1 MMTNVQD
8 TPSPTVEAA
17 TTTTVKHWINGAETE
32 GSTGRTQPIYNPATG
47 EVSAQL
53 ALGDVATVDE
63 AVRAATLAQKTWGRT
78 SLAKRTMI
86 LFRMRE
92 LMITHEQEL
101 GEIISAEHGKTV
113 DDACGEIARG
123 RETIEFV
130 CGISQASKSEFSADA
145 STGVDV
151 HTLRQPLGVVA
162 GITPFNFPAMVPL
175 WMHPV
180 AIAAGN
186 AFILKPSERDPSAS
200 LLVAKLYKEAGLP
213 DGVFNVVHGGKE
225 TVDAILEH
233 KGIAAVS
240 FVGSTP
246 IARYVQQKGVANGKR
261 VQALGGANNHAIVMP
276 DANIDFAASQISS
289 GAFGSAGER
298 CMAVPVAVV
307 VGDAAEPLIAA
318 LKREAEKLKVG
329 PGSAKDT
336 DMGPVITPAARQR
349 VLDFT
354 TSAIAG
360 GAVAIVDGRDV
371 TVKGYENGF
380 FVGPTI
386 LDNVTT
392 DMEAYRDEVFG
403 PLLVIMRV
411 DSFDEALELV
421 NSSPFGNG
429 SAIFT
434 SSGELARRFEVEVET
449 GMVGINVPIPVPVG
463 YFSFG
468 GWKDSI
474 FGDHHAHGPEGFRFY
489 TQAKVITTRWP
500 HQETAGTASMN
511 FPGND

>member
-1 MMTNVQD
+1 MTITQEAP
-8 TPSPTVEAA
+8 TPATGTAPTA
-17 TTTTVKHWINGAETE
+17 TVKHWINGQETA
-32 GSTGRTQPIYNPATG
+32 GATGLTQPIYNPSTG
-47 EVSAQL
+47 EVSGHV
-53 ALGDVATVDE
+53 ALGDAGTVAE
-63 AVRAATLAQKTWGRT
+63 AVAAAQAAQKTWGRM
-78 SLAKRTMI
+78 SLAKRTTI
-86 LFRMRE
+86 LFKMRE
-92 LMITHEQEL
+92 LMLTHDLEL
-101 GEIISAEHGKTV
+101 GQIISAEHGKTV
-113 DDACGEIARG
+113 EDARGEIARG
-123 RETIEFV
+123 RETMEFV
-130 CGISQASKSEFSADA
+130 CGINQASKSEFSSDA

-200 LLVAKLYKEAGLP
+200 IFVAKLYQEAGLP
-213 DGVFNVVHGGKE
+213 DGVFNVVQGGKVA
-225 TVDAILEH
+225 VDAILEND
-233 KGIAAVS
+233 GIAAVS

-246 IARYVQQKGVANGKR
+246 IAKYVQQKAIANGKR
-261 VQALGGANNHAIVMP
+261 AQALGGANNHAIVMP
-276 DANIDFAASQISS
+276 DANITFAASQISS

-298 CMAVPVAVV
+298 CMALPVAVV

-318 LKREAEKLKVG
+318 LKLEAEKLKVG
-329 PGSAKDT
+329 PGNAADT
-336 DMGPVITPAARQR
+336 DMGPVITPASRQR

-354 TSAIAG
+354 TEAIDAG
-360 GAVAIVDGRDV
+360 ARAIVDGRDLV
-371 TVKGYENGF
+371 VEGFENGF
-380 FVGPTI
+380 YVGPTI

-392 DMEAYRDEVFG
+392 DLRAYCDEVFG
-403 PLLVIMRV
+403 PLLVVMRV
-411 DSFDEALELV
+411 DTYEQAIELV

-429 SAIFT
+429 AAIFT
-434 SSGELARRFEVEVET
+434 SSGEVARAFSVDVEA

-468 GWKDSI
+468 GWKDSL

-489 TQAKVITTRWP
+489 TKAKVVTTRWP
-500 HQETAGTASMN
+500 HQATAAAASMS

>member
-1 MMTNVQD
+1 MMTIAQE
-8 TPSPTVEAA
+8 TPIPAA
-17 TTTTVKHWINGAETE
+17 EPVTSTTVKHWINGAEVR
-32 GSTGRTQPIYNPATG
+32 GATGRTQPIYNPSTG

-53 ALGDVATVDE
+53 DLGDATTVDE
-63 AVRAATLAQKTWGRT
+63 AVRIATLAQKSWGRT

-92 LMITHEQEL
+92 LMVTHEQEL
-101 GEIISAEHGKTV
+101 AEVISSEHGKTV
-113 DDACGEIARG
+113 DDARGEIARG

-200 LLVAKLYKEAGLP
+200 VLVARLYKEAGLP

-225 TVDAILEH
+225 TVDAILDH
-233 KGIAAVS
+233 QGIAAVS

-246 IARYVQQKGVANGKR
+246 IARYVQQKAVMNGKR

-276 DANIDFAASQISS
+276 DANIDFAASQIAS

-307 VGDAAEPLIAA
+307 VGGAADPLVAA
-318 LKREAEKLKVG
+318 LKKEAEKLKVG

-336 DMGPVITPAARQR
+336 DMGPVITPAARKR

-354 TSAIAG
+354 TSAIHA
-360 GAVAIVDGRDV
+360 GAVAIVDGRDI
-371 TVKGYENGF
+371 TVKGFENGF

-386 LDNVTT
+386 LDNVRT
-392 DMEAYRDEVFG
+392 DMQAYKDEVFG

-411 DSFDEALELV
+411 DTFDEALELV

-434 SSGELARRFEVEVET
+434 SSGELARRFEVEVEA
-449 GMVGINVPIPVPVG
+449 GMVGVNVPIPVPVG

-468 GWKDSI
+468 GWKDSL

-489 TQAKVITTRWP
+489 TRAKVVTTRWP
-500 HQETAGTASMN
+500 HQETVGSASMN
-511 FPGND
+511 FPGNN

>member
-1 MMTNVQD
+1 
-8 TPSPTVEAA
+8 
-17 TTTTVKHWINGAETE
+17 
-32 GSTGRTQPIYNPATG
+32 
-47 EVSAQL
+47 
-53 ALGDVATVDE
+53 
-63 AVRAATLAQKTWGRT
+63 
-78 SLAKRTMI
+78 
-86 LFRMRE
+86 
-92 LMITHEQEL
+92 
-101 GEIISAEHGKTV
+101 
-113 DDACGEIARG
+113 
-123 RETIEFV
+123 
-130 CGISQASKSEFSADA
+130 
-145 STGVDV
+145 
-151 HTLRQPLGVVA
+151 
-162 GITPFNFPAMVPL
+162 ITPFNFPAMVPL

-233 KGIAAVS
+233 QGIAAVS

-246 IARYVQQKGVANGKR
+246 VARYVQQKGVANGKR

-307 VGDAAEPLIAA
+307 VGDAAEPLVAA
-318 LKREAEKLKVG
+318 LKKEAEKLKVG
-329 PGSAKDT
+329 PGSAEDT

-434 SSGELARRFEVEVET
+434 SSGEVARRFEVEVET

-500 HQETAGTASMN
+500 HQE
-511 FPGND
+511 

>member
-1 MMTNVQD
+1 MTTTQEV
-8 TPSPTVEAA
+8 TSAA
-17 TTTTVKHWINGAETE
+17 TEVAVTISVKHWINGVETE

-53 ALGDVATVDE
+53 ILGDATTVDE
-63 AVRAATLAQKTWGRT
+63 AVRAATEAQKTWGRM
-78 SLAKRTMI
+78 SLAKRTQI

-92 LMITHEQEL
+92 LMVQHELEIA
-101 GEIISAEHGKTV
+101 EIISAEHGKTV
-113 DDACGEIARG
+113 DDARGEIARG
-123 RETIEFV
+123 RESIEFA
-130 CGISQASKSEFSADA
+130 CGITQASTGEFSADA

-151 HTLRQPLGVVA
+151 HNLRQPLGVVA

-180 AIAAGN
+180 AIATGN

-200 LLVAKLYKEAGLP
+200 LLVAKLYQEAGLP

-225 TVDAILEH
+225 TVDALLEH
-233 KGIAAVS
+233 PGISAVS

-246 IARYVQQKGVANGKR
+246 IARYVQQNAIANGKR
-261 VQALGGANNHAIVMP
+261 VQALGGANNHAVVMP
-276 DANIDFAASQISS
+276 DADIDFAASQISS

-298 CMAVPVAVV
+298 CMAVPVAVA
-307 VGDAAEPLIAA
+307 VGEAAEPLISA
-318 LKREAEKLKVG
+318 LKKEAEKIKVG
-329 PGSAKDT
+329 PGNAKDT
-336 DMGPVITPAARQR
+336 DMGPVITTAARQR

-354 TSAIAG
+354 TSAIEG
-360 GAVAIVDGRDV
+360 GAVAVVDGRDLV
-371 TVKGYENGF
+371 VEGHENGF

-386 LDNVTT
+386 LDNVST
-392 DMEAYRDEVFG
+392 DMQAYCDEVFG

-411 DSFDEALELV
+411 DTFEEALELV

-429 SAIFT
+429 STIFT
-434 SSGELARRFEVEVET
+434 SSGEYARRYSHEVEA

-468 GWKDSI
+468 GWKDSL
-474 FGDHHAHGPEGFRFY
+474 FGDHHAHGPEGVRFY
-489 TQAKVITTRWP
+489 TRAKVVTTRWP
-500 HQETAGTASMN
+500 HRENPVSASLN
-511 FPGND
+511 FPGNN

>member
-1 MMTNVQD
+1 MMTIVQQTTHTAID
-8 TPSPTVEAA
+8 A
-17 TTTTVKHWINGAETE
+17 TTTPTVKHWINGAETA
-32 GSTGRTQPIYNPATG
+32 GATGRTQPIYNPSTG

-53 ALGDVATVDE
+53 TLGDASTVDE
-63 AVRAATLAQKTWGRT
+63 AVRAATIAQKTWGRV
-78 SLAKRTMI
+78 SLAKRTQI

-101 GEIISAEHGKTV
+101 GEIICAEHGKTV
-113 DDACGEIARG
+113 DDARGEIARG

-151 HTLRQPLGVVA
+151 HSLRQPLGVVA

-200 LLVAKLYKEAGLP
+200 LLVAKLYQEAGLP

-246 IARYVQQKGVANGKR
+246 IARYVQQKAVANGKR
-261 VQALGGANNHAIVMP
+261 VQALGGANNHAVVMP
-276 DANIDFAASQISS
+276 DANMAFAASQISS
-289 GAFGSAGER
+289 AAFGSAGER

-307 VGDAAEPLIAA
+307 VGAAAEPLIAA
-318 LKREAEKLKVG
+318 LKTEAEKLKVG

-354 TSAIAG
+354 TSAIEA

-371 TVKGYENGF
+371 RVNGYEYGY

-386 LDNVTT
+386 LDNVSTQ
-392 DMEAYRDEVFG
+392 MQAYHDEVFG

-411 DSFDEALELV
+411 DSFDEALALV

-429 SAIFT
+429 STIFT
-434 SSGELARRFEVEVET
+434 SSGEIARRFEVEVEA

-468 GWKDSI
+468 GWKDSL
-474 FGDHHAHGPEGFRFY
+474 FGDHHAHGPEGLRFY
-489 TQAKVITTRWP
+489 TRAKVVTTRWP
-500 HQETAGTASMN
+500 QQQTPAGASMN
-511 FPGND
+511 FPGNS

>member
-1 MMTNVQD
+1 MT
-8 TPSPTVEAA
+8 
-17 TTTTVKHWINGAETE
+17 TTQERTGAETMSAVTTVKHWINGAETA
-32 GSTGRTQPIYNPATG
+32 GTTGRTQPIYNPATG
-47 EVSAQL
+47 EVIAQL
-53 ALGDVATVDE
+53 HLGDASTVDE
-63 AVRAATLAQKTWGRT
+63 AVRAATKAQKTWGRR
-78 SLAKRTMI
+78 SLAKRTQI

-92 LMITHEQEL
+92 LMVSHELEL
-101 GEIISAEHGKTV
+101 AEIISAEHGKTV
-113 DDACGEIARG
+113 DDARGEIARG
-123 RETIEFV
+123 RESIEFA
-130 CGISQASKSEFSADA
+130 CGINQATKGDFSADA

-151 HTLRQPLGVVA
+151 HNLRQPLGVVA

-180 AIAAGN
+180 AIATGN

-200 LLVAKLYKEAGLP
+200 LLVAKLYQEAGLP
-213 DGVFNVVHGGKE
+213 DGVFSVVHGGKE

-233 KGIAAVS
+233 PGIAAAS

-246 IARYVQQKGVANGKR
+246 IAKYVQQKAIANSKR
-261 VQALGGANNHAIVMP
+261 VQALGGANNHAVVMP
-276 DANIDFAASQISS
+276 DADINFAASQISS

-298 CMAVPVAVV
+298 CMAVPVAVA
-307 VGDAAEPLIAA
+307 VGPVAGPLVAA
-318 LKREAEKLKVG
+318 LKKEAEKLKVG
-329 PGSAKDT
+329 PGCAKDT

-354 TSAIAG
+354 TDAIAS
-360 GAVAIVDGRDV
+360 GAVANVDGRDLV
-371 TVKGYENGF
+371 VEGYENGF

-403 PLLVIMRV
+403 PLLVVMRV
-411 DSFDEALELV
+411 DTLDEALALV

-429 SAIFT
+429 STIFT
-434 SSGELARRFEVEVET
+434 SSGEDARRFSHDVEA

-468 GWKDSI
+468 GWKDSL
-474 FGDHHAHGPEGFRFY
+474 FGDHHAHGPEGVRFY
-489 TQAKVITTRWP
+489 TRAKVVTTRWP
-500 HQETAGTASMN
+500 HQETAATASMN
-511 FPGND
+511 FPGNN

>member
-1 MMTNVQD
+1 MTTVQE
-8 TPSPTVEAA
+8 TTQAA
-17 TTTTVKHWINGAETE
+17 AEETTTPTVKHWINGAETE
-32 GSTGRTQPIYNPATG
+32 GTTGRTQPIFNPSTG
-47 EVSAQL
+47 EVIGHV
-53 ALGDVATVDE
+53 ALGDATTVDE
-63 AVRAATLAQKTWGRT
+63 AVRSATLAQKSWGRM
-78 SLAKRTMI
+78 SLAKRTTI

-92 LMITHEQEL
+92 LMLAHDLEL

-113 DDACGEIARG
+113 DDARGEIARG

-130 CGISQASKSEFSADA
+130 CGINQASKSEFSSEA

-200 LLVAKLYKEAGLP
+200 LLIAKLYQEAGLP
-213 DGVFNVVHGGKE
+213 DGIFNVVHGGKE
-225 TVDAILEH
+225 TVDAILENE
-233 KGIAAVS
+233 GIAAVS

-246 IARYVQQKGVANGKR
+246 IARYVQQKAVANGKR
-261 VQALGGANNHAIVMP
+261 AQALGGANNHAIVMP
-276 DANIDFAASQISS
+276 DANIAFAASQISS

-298 CMAVPVAVV
+298 CMALPVAVV

-318 LKREAEKLKVG
+318 LKLEAEKLKVG

-336 DMGPVITPAARQR
+336 DMGPVITPASRQR

-354 TSAIAG
+354 TNAIEAG
-360 GAVAIVDGRDV
+360 ATAIVDGRDLVV
-371 TVKGYENGF
+371 TGFENGF
-380 FVGPTI
+380 YVGPTI

-392 DMEAYRDEVFG
+392 DMQAYCDEVFG
-403 PLLVIMRV
+403 PLLVILRV
-411 DSFDEALELV
+411 DTFDEAIELV

-434 SSGELARRFEVEVET
+434 SSGELARRFEVEVEA

-468 GWKDSI
+468 GWKDSL

-489 TQAKVITTRWP
+489 TKAKVVTTRWP
-500 HQETAGTASMN
+500 HQETASAASMS
-511 FPGND
+511 FPGNN